1 MRLAFEQVHSSLV
14 RERLKKLQQQ
24 LPASSYLEWWED
36 HDRCRHSSAYTTN
49 GIATETTQQMIK
61 VAT

>member
-1 MRLAFEQVHSSLV
+1 MPPCQCLR
-14 RERLKKLQQQ
+14 
-24 LPASSYLEWWED
+24 
-36 HDRCRHSSAYTTN
+36 SAYTTN